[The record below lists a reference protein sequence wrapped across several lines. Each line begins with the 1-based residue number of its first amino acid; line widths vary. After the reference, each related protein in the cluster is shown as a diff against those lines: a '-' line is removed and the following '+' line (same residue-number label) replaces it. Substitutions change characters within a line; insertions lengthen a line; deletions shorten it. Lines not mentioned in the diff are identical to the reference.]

1 MSQECLT
8 YFSNGH
14 YTKVE
19 KVQSKHEIKD
29 PNQCDVLNICNKNWH
44 YYSYVYLILSKQI
57 NNNKKCYIAWPC
69 TLFL

>member
-29 PNQCDVLNICNKNWH
+29 HNQCDALNICNKKLALLSLMSIL
-44 YYSYVYLILSKQI
+44 YYQ
-57 NNNKKCYIAWPC
+57 NK
-69 TLFL
+69 